1 MSVRKRP
8 NPVRNEGVERNSLS
22 YPHLGMDPFMRII
35 IGLFTVL
42 SVGALSQAMATD
54 PPAEAPKAAAS
65 APAPS
70 STTPATTTTTSTSPT
85 DKTTTTATDGT
96 KTVRLVAGDAA
107 ADERLKKL
115 RAAGYK
121 TEMHGKD
128 VVFCRK
134 EPVLGSRFEKKVCS
148 TAEEIDNQMSSGRD
162 MLETTQRTGLGLG
175 NPKGN

>member
-1 MSVRKRP
+1 
-8 NPVRNEGVERNSLS
+8 
-22 YPHLGMDPFMRII
+22 MRMI

-42 SVGALSQAMATD
+42 SICALSQAMATD
-54 PPAEAPKAAAS
+54 PPAQAPAAS
-65 APAPS
+65 APA
-70 STTPATTTTTSTSPT
+70 STTPATTGTSSATT
-85 DKTTTTATDGT
+85 DKDKAATTAAADGT
-96 KTVRLVAGDAA
+96 KTVKLVAGDAA

-148 TAEEIDNQMSSGRD
+148 TAEELDNQMASGKD
-162 MLETTQRTGLGLG
+162 MLESTQRTGLGLG

>member
-1 MSVRKRP
+1 
-8 NPVRNEGVERNSLS
+8 
-22 YPHLGMDPFMRII
+22 MDPFMRII

-54 PPAEAPKAAAS
+54 PPAEAPKAATSAS
-65 APAPS
+65 APS
-70 STTPATTTTTSTSPT
+70 STTSTST
-85 DKTTTTATDGT
+85 DKTTTTATT
-96 KTVRLVAGDAA
+96 KTVKLVAGDVA

-121 TEMHGKD
+121 AEMHGSD

-134 EPVLGSRFEKKVCS
+134 EPVVGSRFDKKVCN
-148 TAEEIDNQMSSGRD
+148 TAEELDNQMANGRD
-162 MLETTQRTGLGLG
+162 LLETTQRNGLGLG

>member
-1 MSVRKRP
+1 
-8 NPVRNEGVERNSLS
+8 
-22 YPHLGMDPFMRII
+22 MRMI

-54 PPAEAPKAAAS
+54 PPAEASKAATS
-65 APAPS
+65 TTAPS
-70 STTPATTTTTSTSPT
+70 STAPATTSTT
-85 DKTTTTATDGT
+85 DKADTVAKSADGA
-96 KTVRLVAGDAA
+96 KTVKLVAGDAA

-121 TEMHGKD
+121 AEMHGKD

-134 EPVLGSRFEKKVCS
+134 EPILGSRFDQKVCN
-148 TAEEIDNQMSSGRD
+148 TAEELDNQMANGRD
-162 MLETTQRTGLGLG
+162 LVESSQRNGLGLG